1 MSSEDTGVCDDA
13 SNVEDL
19 SAIAEM
25 FVSAESSEED
35 DHDSDVLGKRKREQ
49 TNHNDPSGKLSAAG
63 PSRKTSKKRS
73 LVVQEVLDEV
83 TPSKEIQALSG
94 RLMLKKV
101 LLDLTGDEADIEVND
116 SDEMANKLESWATFN
131 KKQKSAFLVHVKS
144 FVKPM

>member
-83 TPSKEIQALSG
+83 TPSKEIEALSG
-94 RLMLKKV
+94 RLMLKK
-101 LLDLTGDEADIEVND
+101 DLTGDEADSEDND
-116 SDEMANKLESWATFN
+116 IDEMANELESWATFN